1 MPDPIIGRSLEQRR
15 IFLRSLFDAAVAAAH
30 PAQTLPR
37 ALPLPPEHGRIM
49 LLSTGKAG
57 GSMMAA
63 AVDYYHGVLGI
74 PAARIFGLGTARH
87 GYEGQN
93 PLIRV
98 MSAGHP
104 MPDAGS
110 VAAAEQTLLMAA
122 AAQPEDTAIILMS
135 GGGSANWIAPAG
147 TITLFEKQT
156 ITKALLRSGAHIGEI
171 NCVRKHLSR
180 IKGGR
185 LATKIAARHILTFA
199 ISDVPGDD
207 PSTIASGPTVS
218 DVTTQQQALDIL
230 HKYKVAIPDSVR
242 EVLTDPANET
252 PKPGNPVFA
261 RTRFE
266 IITRPKDGLDAAIK
280 AAELAG
286 YEVHSLGP
294 DVEGEACNVAAA
306 HAQMALSLKAAKK
319 RAIIL
324 SGGELTVTIKGE
336 GVGGPNQEYA
346 LALAIALNGAPDVTA
361 LSGDTDG
368 TDGGQGEP
376 TDPAGAFVDET
387 TLTRAYN
394 LGLDPQKHLANNNST
409 PFFAELNDLLETGPT
424 LTNANDLRAIMVEQ

>member
-1 MPDPIIGRSLEQRR
+1 MSDPIIGRPLEQRR
-15 IFLRSLFDAAVAAAH
+15 IFLRSLYDAAVAAAH
-30 PAQTLPR
+30 PAQALPL
-37 ALPLPPEHGRIM
+37 ALPLPPEQGRIM

-63 AVDYYHGVLGI
+63 AVQHYHGNLGV

-110 VAAAEQTLLMAA
+110 VAATEQTLLIAGE
-122 AAQPEDTAIILMS
+122 AQPQDMAIILMS

-147 TITLFEKQT
+147 AISLVEKQA

-185 LATKIAARHILTFA
+185 LATKIAAHRILTFA

-207 PSTIASGPTVS
+207 PSTIASGPTVP
-218 DVTTQQQALDIL
+218 DATTQQDALAIL
-230 HKYKVAIPDSVR
+230 HKYKVSIPVSVR
-242 EVLTDPANET
+242 DVLADPENET
-252 PKPGNPVFA
+252 PKPGNPAFA
-261 RTRFE
+261 RTSFE

-280 AAELAG
+280 AAKTAG

-294 DVEGEACNVAAA
+294 DVEGEASEVAAA
-306 HAQMALSLKAAKK
+306 HARIALTLKAAKK

-336 GVGGPNQEYA
+336 GTGGPNQEYA
-346 LALAIALNGAPDVTA
+346 LALAIALDGARGITA

-376 TDPAGAFVDET
+376 TDPAGAIIDET
-387 TLTRAYN
+387 TLARARS
-394 LGLDPQKHLANNNST
+394 LGLNPQDYLASNNST
-409 PFFAELNDLLETGPT
+409 PFFARLGDLLETGPT